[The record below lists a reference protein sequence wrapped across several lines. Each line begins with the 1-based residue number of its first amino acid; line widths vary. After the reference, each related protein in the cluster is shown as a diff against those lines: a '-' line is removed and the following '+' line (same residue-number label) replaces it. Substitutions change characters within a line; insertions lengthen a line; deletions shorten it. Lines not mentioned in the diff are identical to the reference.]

1 MQFSWPV
8 DHAASEVGGGGA
20 GAGVQSFTLYRKARE
35 AHLIDKAMTL
45 APHGVS
51 RHDELS

>member
-8 DHAASEVGGGGA
+8 GHAASEVGGGEGA
-20 GAGVQSFTLYRKARE
+20 GFQSFTLYRKARE